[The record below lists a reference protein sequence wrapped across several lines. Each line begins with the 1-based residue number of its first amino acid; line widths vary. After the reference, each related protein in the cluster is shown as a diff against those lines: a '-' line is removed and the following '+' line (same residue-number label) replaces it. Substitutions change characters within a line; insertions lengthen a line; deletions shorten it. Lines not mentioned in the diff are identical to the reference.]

1 MAFQA
6 TMKFV
11 IIALLVCSLA
21 DVAARRSKRRKGSA
35 EASGNKRRKPEHTD
49 KELDHLE
56 CQSPATAD
64 YLLGAEV
71 KILKHGQ
78 VTSLNVT
85 KHLGRKVV
93 ALYFSARWCEH
104 SKNLTPLLMKLH
116 KQIGSRNLAI
126 IYVSL
131 NCVTLDRSFSRM
143 EYGLWPF
150 ISCQDEAAV
159 QLADHYKIKELPA
172 VVVVNPSGIPI
183 AKYTQKQLLQEEPHR
198 LMKEWLTIC

>member
-78 VTSLNVT
+78 VT
-85 KHLGRKVV
+85 
-93 ALYFSARWCEH
+93 WCEH